1 MQKRDLRYWFVLVF
15 ALAFPTLATWLY
27 FVHFA
32 GAEAWIQKTSLFV
45 GKVLQF
51 VATPIVLLWLSKKQ
65 WAQSMQQVS
74 HIPEPQTVSNE
85 VQSPQKPFS
94 FVIPVG
100 IISGLLIGGT
110 IILASVFWLIP
121 ARELQSLDEIMRAK
135 LNDFSISS
143 KTLFAAL
150 GLFYA
155 LFHSGMEELYWRC
168 LVDRQLRPLMHPAA
182 SIAISSLGF
191 MAHHVV
197 IMGTYLGWTNPL
209 AYLASLGVAI
219 GGLIWAYFDR
229 TQGRILGAWIS
240 HGLVD
245 ASLFI
250 VGLMLLS
257 R

>member
-1 MQKRDLRYWFVLVF
+1 MQKRGSLYWFVLIF
-15 ALAFPTLATWLY
+15 ALVFPTIATWFY
-27 FVHFA
+27 FVLFA
-32 GAEAWIQKTSLFV
+32 GAEPWIQKTSLLV
-45 GKVLQF
+45 GKILQF
-51 VATPIVLLWLSKKQ
+51 VATPIFVLWLGRRTSVDAVDSATYEPFARETQAHKKPL
-65 WAQSMQQVS
+65 SV
-74 HIPEPQTVSNE
+74 
-85 VQSPQKPFS
+85 
-94 FVIPVG
+94 VILVG

-110 IILASVFWLIP
+110 IILSSVFWLIP
-121 ARELQSLDEIMRAK
+121 AGELQSLDTIMREK
-135 LNDFSISS
+135 LNDFSINS

-182 SIAISSLGF
+182 SITISSLGF

-197 IMGTYLGWTNPL
+197 IMGTYLGWTNPF
-209 AYLASLGVAI
+209 AYLASLGVAV
-219 GGLIWAYFDR
+219 GGVIWAYFDR